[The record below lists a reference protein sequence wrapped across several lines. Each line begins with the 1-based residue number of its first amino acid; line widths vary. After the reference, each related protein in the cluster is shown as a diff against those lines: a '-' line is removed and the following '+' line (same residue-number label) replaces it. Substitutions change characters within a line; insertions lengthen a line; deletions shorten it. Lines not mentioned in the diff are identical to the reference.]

1 MRAPRCGGV
10 VIQPAV
16 DITID
21 SLRKLHNSLVSINAK
36 AFKIHGVITSSRSD
50 SSISKGN
57 LFIQDESGKGI
68 IVYFG
73 QNEINKQLG
82 DSVVIELD
90 SLVTYAGVMEAK
102 ATLSKMTKI
111 ASGKTVQSKLITL
124 ADLNADLNQTL
135 PKDRKYESVLV
146 QVANCTISGTPAT
159 FSGPN
164 VADRSKT
171 VSDGTGTI
179 TMYSQ
184 STEPWKSTLFPTG
197 IVTITA
203 VASKFNTT
211 NQLQLRK
218 TTEAQ

>member
-1 MRAPRCGGV
+1 
-10 VIQPAV
+10 
-16 DITID
+16 
-21 SLRKLHNSLVSINAK
+21 
-36 AFKIHGVITSSRSD
+36 
-50 SSISKGN
+50 
-57 LFIQDESGKGI
+57 
-68 IVYFG
+68 
-73 QNEINKQLG
+73 
-82 DSVVIELD
+82 
-90 SLVTYAGVMEAK
+90 MEAK